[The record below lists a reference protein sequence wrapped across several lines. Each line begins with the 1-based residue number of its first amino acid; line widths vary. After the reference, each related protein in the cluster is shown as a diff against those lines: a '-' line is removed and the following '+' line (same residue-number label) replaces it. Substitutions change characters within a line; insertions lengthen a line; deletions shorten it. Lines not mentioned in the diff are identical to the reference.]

1 MISILGTGTSVET
14 PMISQMEDFTSSR
27 AFRVSGRNISIGM
40 AMQQRITDRVEEAT
54 SKYFRGGYSGHATVG
69 KDGFGFRTEC
79 VLHLDSGAMLE
90 AEGMAADAYDSAE
103 QASVRIE
110 KQLRRYKRRRKDQ
123 QGRRGG

>member
-1 MISILGTGTSVET
+1 MFSCWEYGAVKALPDRRQRMSL
-14 PMISQMEDFTSSR
+14 
-27 AFRVSGRNISIGM
+27 RVSGKNISIGI
-40 AMQQRITDRVEEAT
+40 ALQQRITDRVEEAT
-54 SKYFRGGYSGHATVG
+54 SKYFQGGYSGHATVG